1 MLLPKTVK
9 MVVRGGEIEMK
20 KWSFYLVVIGIIS
33 FIVFQVGN
41 KTIVADSDQDL
52 LTLVSVLQDEHILIS
67 EWSLYSRQIV
77 ENAESDQIISDLKAQ
92 LADWSWSESEE
103 GDQQTVT
110 ATSAS
115 SNYHEKIKIVMNQPQ
130 THIMY
135 EVKGQ
140 KWDEQSEAFITKEW
154 QDQLLTIFDGQA
166 STFSCIKGE
175 FGDKMDEA
183 LPVFMND
190 LLDAFDAE
198 EIEALD
204 EENFLSTSAY
214 SPLFTGSISEDHDM
228 NLQLGLRKPDGMGGN
243 TTLVVGTPI
252 ITIEY

>member
-1 MLLPKTVK
+1 MLLPKSVK

-20 KWSFYLVVIGIIS
+20 KWSFNLVVIGIIS

-41 KTIVADSDQDL
+41 RTIVADSDQDL
-52 LTLVSVLQDEHILIS
+52 LTLVSVLEDEHILIN
-67 EWSLYSRQIV
+67 EWSLYSREMV
-77 ENAESDQIISDLKAQ
+77 ENAEPHQVIAVLKDQF
-92 LADWSWSESEE
+92 ADWSWSESNE
-103 GDQQTVT
+103 TTT
-110 ATSAS
+110 ATSTS
-115 SNYHEKIKIVMNQPQ
+115 PNFHEQIKIVTSQSH
-130 THIMY
+130 TYVMY

-140 KWDEQSEAFITKEW
+140 DWNEKSEAFVTKEW
-154 QDQLLTIFDGQA
+154 QEQLLTIFDGQA

-183 LPVFMND
+183 LPVSMNG
-190 LLDAFDAE
+190 LLEAFDAE
-198 EIEALD
+198 QIEALE

-214 SPLFTGSISEDHDM
+214 SSLFSGSISEDHDM

>member
-33 FIVFQVGN
+33 FIVLQVGN
-41 KTIVADSDQDL
+41 RTIVADSDQDL
-52 LTLVSVLQDEHILIS
+52 LTLVSVLQDEHILVN
-67 EWSLYSRQIV
+67 EWSLYSRKTV
-77 ENAESDQIISDLKAQ
+77 ENGEQNQIIAELKEEFSEWTWSKSNEENQ
-92 LADWSWSESEE
+92 L
-103 GDQQTVT
+103 T
-110 ATSAS
+110 ATSTS
-115 SNYHEKIKIVMNQPQ
+115 PNYQEEIKIVTNQAH
-130 THIMY
+130 TYVMY

-140 KWDEQSEAFITKEW
+140 DWNEKTEAFVTKEW
-154 QDQLLTIFDGQA
+154 QDHLVTIFDGQA

-183 LPVFMND
+183 LPVFMNG
-190 LLDAFDAE
+190 LLEAFDAE
-198 EIEALD
+198 KVEALE

-214 SPLFTGSISEDHDM
+214 SPLFSGTISEDHDM

>member
-9 MVVRGGEIEMK
+9 MKVRGGEIEMK

-33 FIVFQVGN
+33 FIVLQVGN
-41 KTIVADSDQDL
+41 RTIVADSDQDL
-52 LTLVSVLQDEHILIS
+52 LTLVSVLQDEHILVK
-67 EWSLYSRQIV
+67 EWSLYSRKIV
-77 ENAESDQIISDLKAQ
+77 ESGEQDQVIADLKDQ
-92 LADWSWSESEE
+92 LAGWSWSESDEE
-103 GDQQTVT
+103 TIT
-110 ATSAS
+110 ATSTS
-115 SNYHEKIKIVMNQPQ
+115 TNYNEEIKIVTSQPN
-130 THIMY
+130 TYVMY

-140 KWDEQSEAFITKEW
+140 GWDKQSEAFVTKKW
-154 QDQLLTIFDGQA
+154 QDQILTIFDGQA

-183 LPVFMND
+183 LPVFMNG

-198 EIEALD
+198 KIEALE

-214 SPLFTGSISEDHDM
+214 SPLFSGSISEDHDM

>member
-1 MLLPKTVK
+1 MLLPKSVK

-20 KWSFYLVVIGIIS
+20 KWSFNLVVIGIIS

-41 KTIVADSDQDL
+41 RTIIADSDQDL
-52 LTLVSVLQDEHILIS
+52 LTLVSVLEDEHILIN
-67 EWSLYSRQIV
+67 EWSLYSREMV
-77 ENAESDQIISDLKAQ
+77 ENAEPHQVIADLKDQ
-92 LADWSWSESEE
+92 FSEWSWSESNE
-103 GDQQTVT
+103 TTT
-110 ATSAS
+110 ATSTS
-115 SNYHEKIKIVMNQPQ
+115 PNFHEQIKIVTNQSH
-130 THIMY
+130 TYVMY

-140 KWDEQSEAFITKEW
+140 DWNEKSEAFVTKEW
-154 QDQLLTIFDGQA
+154 QEQLLTIFDGQA

-183 LPVFMND
+183 LPVSMNG
-190 LLDAFDAE
+190 LLEAFDAE
-198 EIEALD
+198 QIEALE

-214 SPLFTGSISEDHDM
+214 SSLFSGSISEDHDM